1 MHDTPWYGES
11 VTPIAR
17 GRPRS
22 ETARSEIL
30 LATSALL
37 VERGFDQFTLAE
49 VALRA
54 GVGKQ
59 TVYRWWATKASLV
72 AECVLE
78 GILPVEAD
86 LVAIEDDPVAAIRAW
101 LTISAA
107 RLSQPQQ
114 AALFRAL
121 NAAAASDDVARAKLT
136 ERFHE
141 PLTEAIASALQLGIE
156 SGRLRHDLPVSA
168 VADMVIGTMSYSLMR
183 PDGPGESW
191 VEDIMSTLM
200 IGITAKEF

>member
-11 VTPIAR
+11 VTPIPR

-30 LATSALL
+30 LATSTLL
-37 VERGFDQFTLAE
+37 LERGFDQFTLAE
-49 VALRA
+49 VALKA

-86 LVAIEDDPVAAIRAW
+86 LVTPEDDPVAAIRTW
-101 LTISAA
+101 LTVSAA

-141 PLTEAIASALQLGIE
+141 PLTAAITAALHVGIVSGQL
-156 SGRLRHDLPVSA
+156 RADLPVSA
-168 VADMVIGTMSYSLMR
+168 VTDMVIGTMSYSLMR